1 MKVLNKTM
9 QDEIKHRKNVDL
21 ELESTKQEN
30 LRLERQSNEQSE
42 KCDALDETRMD
53 LEMKYKETLGIS
65 KENEAMAEK
74 TKIELD
80 NLEKKDLCLEKEKVT
95 SIDFIK
101 RLTNYDRGFQN
112 RRLKKMI
119 H

>member
-1 MKVLNKTM
+1 MTGKDAALENKFNVEMKF
-9 QDEIKHRKNVDL
+9 R
-21 ELESTKQEN
+21 ES
-30 LRLERQSNEQSE
+30 
-42 KCDALDETRMD
+42 

-74 TKIELD
+74 PKSELD
-80 NLEKKDLCLEKEKVT
+80 NLKKKDLCLEKEKVT

-119 H
+119 N